1 MGMTSQSGLFVYNAS
16 TAVFGLPQPP
26 TWLGPHIQLCGG
38 LPGTLPC

>member
-26 TWLGPHIQLCGG
+26 TWLGPHIQLCGE